1 MNDKTKTIL
10 YNIGIDLAGWVIVIA
25 SVLTVVYLTL
35 PLGLGFYGG
44 ITVGAIVSLI
54 VSWLT
59 NDFIEKHKRN

>member
-1 MNDKTKTIL
+1 MTEKTKTIL

-44 ITVGAIVSLI
+44 IIIGAVVGFIVSLP
-54 VSWLT
+54 VNS
-59 NDFIEKHKRN
+59 FIEKHKR